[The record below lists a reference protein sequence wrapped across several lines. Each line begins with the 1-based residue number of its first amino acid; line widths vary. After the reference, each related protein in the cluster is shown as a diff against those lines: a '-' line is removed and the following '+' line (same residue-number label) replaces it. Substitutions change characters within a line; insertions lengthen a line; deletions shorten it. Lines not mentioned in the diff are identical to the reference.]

1 VHPAFG
7 EILGRFISRAYETA
21 QMPDFTVLEMG
32 AGKGFLALDILDS
45 LKRNNPDIYER
56 ISYVIIELSQH
67 HIEEEKIILKEHM
80 HKVKWLN
87 SLTDLGAESISGV
100 FITNELLDSFPFHRA
115 RFKDG
120 QILELFVSLQKED
133 FVEIFDRAS
142 TTALKEYFE
151 GYNLKFVDEQEF
163 EINLN
168 VKRWLSKVVR
178 VLAKGFILTIDY
190 GYTAPELYNPSR
202 MKGTFMCYH
211 RHTTNENPYINIGE
225 QDITAHVDFTN
236 LIRVGQSFSL
246 NISKYTTQGQFLLD
260 WGVLD
265 ILERYSIEKSSQDF
279 FSQKERLAIK
289 NLFLPEMMGDKFKV
303 LIQEKNLEHK
313 DKTFY
318 PESPFRISLRGST
331 DI

>member
-80 HKVKWLN
+80 HKAKWLN

-190 GYTAPELYNPSR
+190 GYAAPELYNPSR